1 MKAQAKKPRLE
12 KSEVFPK
19 IEIIEDRE
27 TVCTPLPVPAQK
39 EPVPVSDVLLTSEEQ
54 EVLAQNGWEY
64 SEKNIKKARRK
75 IKNKISAQ
83 ESRKRK
89 RDYVS
94 SLEERL
100 SSTADENKMLK
111 RDLEKERATNKSL
124 MCQVIYA
131 NNFELAF
138 TGAVIRSK

>member
-19 IEIIEDRE
+19 IEILDAPEPVCNQ
-27 TVCTPLPVPAQK
+27 TVTVSPQK
-39 EPVPVSDVLLTSEEQ
+39 EPVPVTDVVLTAEEQ
-54 EVLAQNGWEY
+54 EVLAQNNWEY

-100 SSTADENKMLK
+100 STTSDENKLLK
-111 RDLEKERATNKSL
+111 SDLEKERQTVKSL
-124 MCQVIYA
+124 MCQV
-131 NNFELAF
+131 NLFKLKFLTFNQ
-138 TGAVIRSK
+138 K